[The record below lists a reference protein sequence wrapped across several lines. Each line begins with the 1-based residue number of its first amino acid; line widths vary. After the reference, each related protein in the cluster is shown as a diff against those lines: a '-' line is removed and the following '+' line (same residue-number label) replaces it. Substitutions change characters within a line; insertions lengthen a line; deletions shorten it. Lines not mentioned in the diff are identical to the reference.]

1 MKVRSQRHT
10 LAALCLGLA
19 ALAVQGVA
27 GAQSEPYKVFD
38 AKPVI
43 TEGPYL
49 VALSDTS
56 VSVVWMTD
64 SPSHAK
70 ILLRDGDKV
79 REIEPQVDGLVPVGQ
94 RHVVNITGLTPGKR
108 YNYEAVATRVVKLK
122 PYWPDKGL
130 SASSAPAA
138 FTTFNP
144 RQDKVSFSVVTD
156 THEDTARIN
165 RLMKMVDWPG
175 TDALLHL
182 GDAFHW
188 LDSEE
193 QLWAKWLRPT
203 VAAMGPGKPLLFARG
218 NHELRGAYARQL
230 AGYVPTPEGT
240 FYYARSMGPVHLLV
254 LDTGEDKPDDT
265 NVYAKLNRTVP
276 YREAELAWLRAHV
289 GSSEHFASAPFR
301 VVAMHQGDWGWLPD
315 DGAAWMALANQ
326 SRVDLVIAGHDHE
339 FSYRP
344 PDKSRAYHLLVLGQ
358 DQLAKVDAS
367 GRELTVRVLSDR
379 GVQVHQLTIPAR
391 Q

>member
-1 MKVRSQRHT
+1 MKRPATRSA
-10 LAALCLGLA
+10 LASHCLGLA
-19 ALAVQGVA
+19 VLAVQGAA

-38 AKPVI
+38 TRPVF
-43 TEGPYL
+43 TEGPFL
-49 VALSDTS
+49 SALSDTS

-64 SPSHAK
+64 APSHAK
-70 ILLRDGDKV
+70 VILRDGDTV

-94 RHVVNITGLTPGKR
+94 RHVVTLEGLAPGKR
-108 YNYEAVATRVVKLK
+108 YTYEAVATRVVKLK

-130 SASSAPAA
+130 STNSAPAS
-138 FTTFNP
+138 FTTFSP
-144 RQDKVSFSVVTD
+144 QQKRVSFSVVTD

-165 RLMKMVDWPG
+165 RLMKMIDWSG

-188 LDSEE
+188 IDSEE

-230 AGYVPTPEGT
+230 AGYVPTPEGSY
-240 FYYARSMGPVHLLV
+240 YYARSMGPVHLLV

-265 NVYAKLNRTVP
+265 NVYARLNRTVP
-276 YREAELAWLRAHV
+276 YRAAELAWLRAHAAN
-289 GSSEHFASAPFR
+289 SRHLASAAFR

-315 DGAAWMALANQ
+315 NGAAWTALANQ
-326 SRVDLVIAGHDHE
+326 ARVDLVLAGHDHA
-339 FSYRP
+339 FSYAP
-344 PDKSRAYHLLVLGQ
+344 PDKAHGYHRLVLGQ
-358 DQLAKVDAS
+358 DQLAQVDAS
-367 GRELTVRVLSDR
+367 ERELTVRVLTDKGS
-379 GVQVHQLTIPAR
+379 QVHKLVIPVR